1 MAPDLCAPTLAD
13 LTQTYT
19 HTHTHIQRQSETGRQ
34 IYLFRQM
41 TSVAQLVLYFVF
53 LVFHDILLLLFD
65 FYGAKLLRERERE
78 RET

>member
-13 LTQTYT
+13 LTQI
-19 HTHTHIQRQSETGRQ
+19 HTHTLTERHSETGRQ

-41 TSVAQLVLYFVF
+41 TLVAQLVLYFVF

-65 FYGAKLLRERERE
+65 FYGARLLKERERE
-78 RET
+78 RPN